1 MIQVWTDGCCK
12 GNPGPGGAGVVIVLP
27 DGSMGRIGRPL
38 GATTNNRAELLAVR
52 IALEA
57 LAAHSHESMTI
68 HTDSQNV
75 IGWLTDAFRVHANGD
90 LVREIQDCL
99 REFVSVSFVKVR
111 GHSGDPNNEAA
122 DRLTQHAAA
131 GVTFQE
137 WGSTSGRLGARA
149 QLAQELEALLAR
161 TRQLHDPV
169 LAQAEQL
176 LDEALTVFRQR
187 ATGAPRRESTAA
199 AS

>member
-1 MIQVWTDGCCK
+1 M
-12 GNPGPGGAGVVIVLP
+12 
-27 DGSMGRIGRPL
+27 

-169 LAQAEQL
+169 LAQAEQI

-187 ATGAPRRESTAA
+187 APGAPRRESVA
-199 AS
+199 ASS

>member
-1 MIQVWTDGCCK
+1 
-12 GNPGPGGAGVVIVLP
+12 VIVLP

-99 REFVSVSFVKVR
+99 REF
-111 GHSGDPNNEAA
+111 ALA
-122 DRLTQHAAA
+122 QHAAA

-137 WGSTSGRLGARA
+137 WGSASGRLGARA

-161 TRQLHDPV
+161 TRQLHDPT

-187 ATGAPRRESTAA
+187 ATGAPRRESAAA